1 MARVH
6 LSGAVSKGQ
15 EYLRWKEDISKVARY
30 VDAVCRLCRREN
42 VKLFLKGDRCLS
54 DKCAINKRNYAPGL
68 HGQRRRTK
76 LSEYGLQLREKQKVK
91 RTYGLMESQFRSYFQ
106 KAARAQGVTGINLL
120 VLLERRLD
128 NVVYRMGFADSRA
141 QARQLVRHGH
151 MRVNGRKVNIP
162 SFLIKQGDA
171 VEPREKSRN
180 MDVIRGNMEHIA
192 QKQIPEW
199 LHVDATAMRG
209 VVQTLPSREDITMP
223 IQEQLIVELYS
234 K

>member
-1 MARVH
+1 
-6 LSGAVSKGQ
+6 
-15 EYLRWKEDISKVARY
+15 VARY

-151 MRVNGRKVNIP
+151 MRVNGRRVNIP

-180 MDVIRGNMEHIA
+180 LDVIRGNMEHIG

-209 VVQTLPSREDITMP
+209 VVQTLPSRDDITMP